1 MVYCGRGIYLTLS
14 ESPSASG
21 SSTAPSSDK
30 ALSPFFPRRSR
41 IRRPLSIERKI
52 HTMIVSRIEEDNP
65 RLFDRKKL
73 HKQRQP
79 TDIPPTK
86 RKRREHHPLPAQFT
100 RENFLF
106 CPSQKR
112 GA

>member
-1 MVYCGRGIYLTLS
+1 
-14 ESPSASG
+14 
-21 SSTAPSSDK
+21 
-30 ALSPFFPRRSR
+30 
-41 IRRPLSIERKI
+41 
-52 HTMIVSRIEEDNP
+52 MIVSRIEEDNP

-106 CPSQKR
+106 CPSLLVSTEIRPKGKGCQPKVEL
-112 GA
+112 

>member
-1 MVYCGRGIYLTLS
+1 MVYCGRGIFLILS
-14 ESPSASG
+14 ESLSASG
-21 SSTAPSSDK
+21 KLHSSIIGEG
-30 ALSPFFPRRSR
+30 SPRSFSFG
-41 IRRPLSIERKI
+41 IGSAEPLSVKRKI
-52 HTMIVSRIEEDNP
+52 HTMIVSIIEEDNP

-112 GA
+112 